1 MAEYMRFG
9 ASFKMDVPEQAKA
22 WKILSAYPPRQRM
35 AALSHM
41 ICGYQDQK
49 EYLESIRQLMK
60 DELQGASIFVQ
71 PQKKVES
78 ADNDAL
84 DFLLSLQKGDGFI

>member
-35 AALSHM
+35 SALSRM
-41 ICGYQDQK
+41 ICGYQQESK
-49 EYLESIRQLMK
+49 LLESIRKILRE
-60 DELQGASIFVQ
+60 ELQGASIFVQ

>member
-9 ASFKMDVPEQAKA
+9 ASFKMDVPEQAQA

-35 AALSHM
+35 AALSRM
-41 ICGYQDQK
+41 ICGYQQESK
-49 EYLESIRQLMK
+49 LLESIRKILRE
-60 DELQGASIFVQ
+60 ELQGASISIQ
-71 PQKKVES
+71 PQEKVES